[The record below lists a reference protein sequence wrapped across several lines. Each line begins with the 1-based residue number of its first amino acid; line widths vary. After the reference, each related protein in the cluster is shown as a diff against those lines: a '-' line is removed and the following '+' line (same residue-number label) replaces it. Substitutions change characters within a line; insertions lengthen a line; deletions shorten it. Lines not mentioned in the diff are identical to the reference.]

1 MFDGFINQDFGLFY
15 LISQI
20 FALLSIIFDL
30 VAIQQRKKARLLN
43 MDTMAA
49 FCSFLHY
56 IFLAAWPGVVN
67 KAITT
72 ARNGIA
78 AYKASRKKR
87 TSKYLPFIFIT
98 FYIVLG
104 IVTFESPISLLPMIA
119 ASVYTATIYWCDVK
133 KIRYASIFTN
143 ILWLIYNLS
152 VFSIVGIAAQI
163 LLIINGLIAVY
174 RYRKKPKTSNNKHT

>member
-1 MFDGFINQDFGLFY
+1 MFDGLINQDFGIFY

-20 FALLSIIFDL
+20 FAFLAIIFDL
-30 VAIQQRKKARLLN
+30 VAIQQRKKAHLLN

-56 IFLAAWPGVVN
+56 TFLMAWPGVVN
-67 KAITT
+67 KAVTT

-78 AYKASRKKR
+78 AYKTSKKKP
-87 TSKYLPFIFIT
+87 TSKYLPFIFIA

-104 IVTFESPISLLPMIA
+104 IITFQSPISLLPMIA

-133 KIRYASIFTN
+133 KIRYASVFTN
-143 ILWLIYNLS
+143 ILWLVYNLS
-152 VFSIVGIAAQI
+152 VFSIVGMIAQVI
-163 LLIINGLIAVY
+163 LIINGCIAIY
-174 RYRKKPKTSNNKHT
+174 RYRKTKHRSR